1 MAARA
6 SILSREI
13 AEIPAVAARQIADGL
28 DGYREV
34 GERLRRLA
42 PRFIVTCA
50 RGSSDHAATY
60 LKYVVETRIGIPV
73 ASMGPSVASVYAAPL
88 VLDGAACITIS
99 QSGRSPDLACFQG
112 RARAGGAE
120 TFAITNM
127 PDSPVGA
134 GARVLVPMLAGPET
148 AVAASKSF
156 VAALVAVA
164 GIVAGWTG
172 DEALLGGLAATPGSL
187 REALACSWADALPAL
202 GGAASL
208 YVIGRGPGLAAA
220 GEAALKLK
228 ETCRLHAEAHS
239 AAEVHH
245 GPIALARGHPRD
257 RFAALVFHARDRSR
271 RSLDSACEALRAS
284 GAPVFTADFDA
295 GTRSRLPVV
304 AAGHP
309 LLDPLTQITS
319 FYRFVEMLSVAL
331 GEDPDRPAHLEK
343 ITETM

>member
-134 GARVLVPMLAGPET
+134 GARVLVPMLAGP
-148 AVAASKSF
+148 
-156 VAALVAVA
+156 
-164 GIVAGWTG
+164 G
-172 DEALLGGLAATPGSL
+172 DRGRRIQVFRRRP
-187 REALACSWADALPAL
+187 
-202 GGAASL
+202 
-208 YVIGRGPGLAAA
+208 GRGGRDRRRMDRGRGASRGACRHPGLAARGA
-220 GEAALKLK
+220 RVLLGRRAPRARRRRLAL
-228 ETCRLHAEAHS
+228 R
-239 AAEVHH
+239 
-245 GPIALARGHPRD
+245 GRPRPGARGRRGRRRSNSRKPAACTPRRTARQRCTTVPSRSPAVTPRD

-309 LLDPLTQITS
+309 LLDPPHSDHEL
-319 FYRFVEMLSVAL
+319 LSLRGDAVGGAR
-331 GEDPDRPAHLEK
+331 GRPRPSGAS
-343 ITETM
+343 

>member
-1 MAARA
+1 MAAHA

-50 RGSSDHAATY
+50 RGSSDHATTY

-73 ASMGPSVASVYAAPL
+73 ASMGPSVASVYAGPL
-88 VLDGAACITIS
+88 VLDGAACITVS
-99 QSGRSPDLACFQG
+99 QSGRSPDLACFQS

-120 TFAITNM
+120 TFAITNA
-127 PDSPVGA
+127 PDSRVATGA
-134 GARVLVPMLAGPET
+134 SVLVPMLAGPET

-172 DEALLGGLAATPGSL
+172 DKALLGGLAATPDAL
-187 REALACSWADALPAL
+187 REALACSWADALPVL
-202 GGAASL
+202 GAAASL

-220 GEAALKLK
+220 REAALKLK

-239 AAEVHH
+239 AAEVRH

-271 RSLDSACEALRAS
+271 KSLETACELLRAS
-284 GAPVFTADFDA
+284 GAPVFTADFDVR
-295 GTRSRLPVV
+295 TRARLPVV

-319 FYRFVEMLSVAL
+319 FYRFVERLSVAL

-343 ITETM
+343 VTETM

>member
-13 AEIPAVAARQIADGL
+13 AEIPAVAARQIADGF

-60 LKYVVETRIGIPV
+60 LKYVVETRIGVPV

-88 VLDGAACITIS
+88 VFDGAACITIS

-120 TFAITNM
+120 TFAITNA
-127 PDSPVGA
+127 PDSPVGTGA
-134 GARVLVPMLAGPET
+134 GVLVPMHAGPET

-156 VAALVAVA
+156 VATLVAVA
-164 GIVAGWTG
+164 AIVAGWTG
-172 DEALLGGLAATPGSL
+172 DEALLGGLSATPDAL
-187 REALACSWADALPAL
+187 REALACSWSEALPAL
-202 GGAASL
+202 GAAASL
-208 YVIGRGPGLAAA
+208 YVIGRGPGLAVA

-239 AAEVHH
+239 AAEVRH
-245 GPIALARGHPRD
+245 GPIALARGHPRN

-284 GAPVFTADFDA
+284 GAPVFAADFDA